1 MTSVLEK
8 INGPADVKLLAPEE
22 MTVLA
27 GEIRALMIET
37 ISKTGGHLASNL
49 GMVELTV
56 ALLKVFSPPDD
67 KILMDVSHQA
77 YAYKILTGR
86 KDRFST
92 LRQYGGI
99 SGFMNR
105 KESPFDAFGAGH
117 AGTALSAALGMAV
130 ARDRQGGAN
139 HVIAVVGDAA
149 LGGGSSF
156 EALNN
161 IQGTTGRLIVVLND
175 NEMSI
180 SANVGAVSRYL
191 GELLTNPSYNKWKHS
206 IESVV
211 KRMSGQSN
219 ALRRLYYRAEE
230 SIKSMFLHSVIF
242 EEFGLRYIGPIDGH
256 DMSRLVS
263 ALEIAKGDVSPILL
277 HVVTQKGRG
286 YSFAEKCPE
295 SWHGIG
301 NFDVESGTPISSPS
315 APSYSQVFGTTLERL
330 AARDSSIV
338 AITAAMQSGTGL
350 TSFAARY
357 PDRFFDVGICE
368 EHAVIFAAGLATQ
381 GMSPVLPLYSTF
393 SQRIVDYILHDIC
406 LQNLP
411 VVICLDRAG
420 IVGDDGPTHHGVY
433 DIALMRTFPGLTIM
447 QPADGAELSHMLYSA
462 VKWKSPVVIRYPR
475 GICHG
480 FVPPD
485 QFEEVVPG
493 KARVLRE
500 GWEIQIWALGDMI
513 PMAIAAADHLVTRGY
528 SVGVVDARFVV
539 PLDLD
544 MISAQSQLARAFVTL
559 ENGVAA
565 GGFGSAV
572 SEALSDLGYQ
582 GRVIRN
588 GWPREF
594 IPHGAPAILLEKYG
608 LTAGAIAERVEG
620 ILRSQNSGTRIQE
633 PGVRSQALDARL
645 QNSVVRMEA

>member
-1 MTSVLEK
+1 MSSVLDK
-8 INGPADVKLLAPEE
+8 VNDPADVKLLTVAE
-22 MTVLA
+22 MTELA
-27 GEIRALMIET
+27 AEIRALMIET

-49 GMVELTV
+49 GMVELTL
-56 ALLKVFSPPDD
+56 ALLKVFQPPND

-86 KDRFST
+86 KDQFST
-92 LRQYGGI
+92 LRQYGGL
-99 SGFMNR
+99 SGFLSR

-130 ARDRQGGAN
+130 ARDRQKGDN
-139 HVIAVVGDAA
+139 HVVAVVGDAA

-180 SANVGAVSRYL
+180 SANVGSVSKYL
-191 GELLTNPSYNKWKHS
+191 GEMLTNPGYNKWKHS

-219 ALRRLYYRAEE
+219 FLRRLYYRLEE
-230 SIKSMFLHSVIF
+230 SVKSIFLKSVIF

-256 DMSRLVS
+256 DISRLTA
-263 ALEIAKGDVSPILL
+263 ALEIARNDVTPILL

-295 SWHGIG
+295 NWHGIG
-301 NFDVESGTPISSPS
+301 NFDVESGTPISSSS
-315 APSYSQVFGTTLERL
+315 APSYSQVFGNTLERL

-338 AITAAMQSGTGL
+338 AITAAMRSGTGL
-350 TSFAARY
+350 MSFANRY

-381 GMSPVLPLYSTF
+381 GMTPVLPLYSTF
-393 SQRIVDYILHDIC
+393 SQRVVDYILHDVC

-420 IVGDDGPTHHGVY
+420 IVGDDGPTHHGVF
-433 DIALMRTFPGLTIM
+433 DLALMRTFPGLTIM
-447 QPADGAELSHMLYSA
+447 QPADGAELAHMLNSA
-462 VKWKSPVVIRYPR
+462 IKWKCPVVIRYPR
-475 GICHG
+475 GICAG
-480 FVPPD
+480 YVPPD
-485 QFEEVVPG
+485 QFEDVVPG

-513 PMAIAAADHLVTRGY
+513 PMAISAADRLVTKGF
-528 SVGVVDARFVV
+528 SVGVVNARFVA
-539 PLDLD
+539 PLDQDLLA
-544 MISAQSQLARAFVTL
+544 SQSRLARVFVTI

-572 SEALSDLGYQ
+572 AETLGELGYQ

-608 LTAGAIAERVEG
+608 LTAEALAERVART
-620 ILRSQNSGTRIQE
+620 IDSGQ
-633 PGVRSQALDARL
+633 
-645 QNSVVRMEA
+645 

>member
-1 MTSVLEK
+1 MSSVLDK
-8 INGPADVKLLAPEE
+8 INGPADVKALNPAEMAELA
-22 MTVLA
+22 A
-27 GEIRALMIET
+27 EIRALMIET

-49 GMVELTV
+49 GMVELTL
-56 ALLKVFSPPDD
+56 AILKVFQPPTD

-86 KDRFST
+86 KNQFST
-92 LRQYGGI
+92 LRQYGGL
-99 SGFMNR
+99 SGFLSR
-105 KESPFDAFGAGH
+105 KESPYDAFGAGH

-130 ARDRQGGAN
+130 ARDRQGGKN
-139 HVIAVVGDAA
+139 HVVAVVGDAA

-180 SANVGAVSRYL
+180 SANVGSVSKYL
-191 GELLTNPSYNKWKHS
+191 GELLTNPGYNKWKHS

-219 ALRRLYYRAEE
+219 ALRRLYYRVEE
-230 SIKSMFLHSVIF
+230 SIKSMFLHSVLF

-256 DMSRLVS
+256 DLSRLVA
-263 ALEIAKGDVSPILL
+263 ALEIAKNDIRPILL

-295 SWHGIG
+295 NWHGIG
-301 NFDVESGTPISSPS
+301 SFDVESGAVITSSS
-315 APSYSQVFGTTLERL
+315 SPSYSQVFGSTLERL
-330 AARDSSIV
+330 AAHDPSIV
-338 AITAAMQSGTGL
+338 AITAAMRSGTGL
-350 TSFAARY
+350 TSFSTRY

-368 EHAVIFAAGLATQ
+368 EHAVIFAAGLATE
-381 GMSPVLPLYSTF
+381 GMTPVLPLYSTF
-393 SQRIVDYILHDIC
+393 SQRVVDYILHDVC

-433 DIALMRTFPGLTIM
+433 DLALMRTFPGLIMM

-462 VKWKSPVVIRYPR
+462 IKWKCPVVIRYPR
-475 GICHG
+475 GTCAG
-480 FVPPD
+480 YVPPD
-485 QFEEVVPG
+485 QFEEVALG

-513 PMAIAAADHLVTRGY
+513 PLAIAAADYLVTKGF
-528 SVGVVDARFVV
+528 SVGVVNARFVA
-539 PLDLD
+539 PLDQDL
-544 MISAQSQLARAFVTL
+544 IATQSRLARAFVTI

-565 GGFGSAV
+565 GGFGTAV
-572 SEALSDLGYQ
+572 AESLGELGYQ
-582 GRVIRN
+582 GRIIRN
-588 GWPREF
+588 GWPCEF

-608 LTAGAIAERVEG
+608 LTAEAIAERVERT
-620 ILRSQNSGTRIQE
+620 LRIQ
-633 PGVRSQALDARL
+633 VQDS
-645 QNSVVRMEA
+645 NS

>member
-1 MTSVLEK
+1 MSRVLDK
-8 INGPADVKLLAPEE
+8 INEPADVVPLTPEE
-22 MTVLA
+22 LA
-27 GEIRALMIET
+27 QLAVEIRALMIET

-49 GMVELTV
+49 GMVELTL
-56 ALLKVFSPPDD
+56 ALLKVFRPPED

-77 YAYKILTGR
+77 YTYKLLTGR

-92 LRQYGGI
+92 LRQYGGL
-99 SGFMNR
+99 SGFMSR
-105 KESPFDAFGAGH
+105 KESPCDAFGAGH

-130 ARDRQGGAN
+130 ARDRLGGSHN
-139 HVIAVVGDAA
+139 VVAVVGDAA

-161 IQGTTGRLIVVLND
+161 IQGTTGRLIVILND

-219 ALRRLYYRAEE
+219 ALRRFYYRIEE
-230 SIKSMFLHSVIF
+230 SVKSMFLHSVLF

-256 DMSRLVS
+256 DLSRLIP
-263 ALEIAKGDVSPILL
+263 ALEIARGDISPILL

-301 NFDVESGTPISSPS
+301 NFDIESGTPITSSA

-330 AARDSSIV
+330 AARDQGIV
-338 AITAAMQSGTGL
+338 AITAAMRTGTGL
-350 TSFAARY
+350 SSFSTRF

-368 EHAVIFAAGLATQ
+368 EHAVIFAAGLASE
-381 GMSPVLPLYSTF
+381 GMKPVLPLYSTF
-393 SQRIVDYILHDIC
+393 SQRVVDYILHDVC

-411 VVICLDRAG
+411 VVFCLDRAG
-420 IVGDDGPTHHGVY
+420 IVGDDGPTHHGVF
-433 DIALMRTFPGLTIM
+433 DIALLRTFPGLTIM
-447 QPADGAELSHMLYSA
+447 QPADGAELAHMLYSA
-462 VKWKSPVVIRYPR
+462 IQWKRPVVVRYPR
-475 GICHG
+475 GLCTG
-480 FVPPD
+480 YVAPD
-485 QFEEVVPG
+485 QFEELAPG
-493 KARVLRE
+493 KARILRE
-500 GWEIQIWALGDMI
+500 GWEIQLWALGDMI
-513 PMAIAAADHLVTRGY
+513 PVALATADLLVTKGF
-528 SVGVVDARFVV
+528 SVGVVNARFVA
-539 PLDLD
+539 PLDDDL
-544 MISAQSQLARAFVTL
+544 IVAQSKLARAFVTL

-565 GGFGSAV
+565 GGFGSAMA
-572 SEALSDLGYQ
+572 EALGELGYQ
-582 GRVIRN
+582 GCVIRN

-594 IPHGAPAILLEKYG
+594 IPHGAPAILFQKYG
-608 LTAGAIAERVEG
+608 LTAEAIAERV
-620 ILRSQNSGTRIQE
+620 
-633 PGVRSQALDARL
+633 ARTIES
-645 QNSVVRMEA
+645 NPAG

>member
-1 MTSVLEK
+1 MSNVLDK
-8 INGPADVKLLAPEE
+8 INSPADVKSLTPGE
-22 MTVLA
+22 MTELA
-27 GEIRALMIET
+27 AEIRALMIET

-49 GMVELTV
+49 GMVELTL
-56 ALLKVFSPPDD
+56 ALLKVFDPPED

-77 YAYKILTGR
+77 YTYKILTGR

-92 LRQYGGI
+92 LRQYGGL

-105 KESPFDAFGAGH
+105 KESPYDAFGAGH

-130 ARDRQGGAN
+130 ARDRQGGN
-139 HVIAVVGDAA
+139 NNVVAVVGDAA

-191 GELLTNPSYNKWKHS
+191 GEMLTNPSYNKWKHS
-206 IESVV
+206 VEGVV

-219 ALRRLYYRAEE
+219 ALRRVYYRIEE
-230 SIKSMFLHSVIF
+230 SVKSMFLHSVLF

-256 DMSRLVS
+256 DLSRLIP
-263 ALEIAKGDVSPILL
+263 ALEIAKNDISPILL

-301 NFDVESGTPISSPS
+301 NFDVESGTPISSS
-315 APSYSQVFGTTLERL
+315 TAPSYSQVFGNTLERL
-330 AARDSSIV
+330 AARDPGIV
-338 AITAAMQSGTGL
+338 AITAAMRTGTGL
-350 TSFAARY
+350 SSFSTRF
-357 PDRFFDVGICE
+357 PSQFFDVGICE

-381 GMSPVLPLYSTF
+381 GMAPVLPLYSTF
-393 SQRIVDYILHDIC
+393 SQRVVDYILHDIC

-420 IVGDDGPTHHGVY
+420 IVGDDGATHHGVF
-433 DIALMRTFPGLTIM
+433 DLAMMRSIPGLTIM

-462 VKWKSPVVIRYPR
+462 IRWKCPVVIRYPR
-475 GICHG
+475 GLCPG
-480 FVPPD
+480 YVAPE
-485 QFEEVVPG
+485 QFEEVTPG
-493 KARVLRE
+493 KARILRE
-500 GWEIQIWALGDMI
+500 GWEIQLWALGDMI
-513 PMAIAAADHLVTRGY
+513 PVAMAAADILVTKGF
-528 SVGVVDARFVV
+528 SVGVVNARFVA
-539 PLDLD
+539 PLDEEL
-544 MISAQSQLARAFVTL
+544 IESQSKLARAFVTI

-565 GGFGSAV
+565 GGFGTAV
-572 SEALSDLGYQ
+572 AETLGDLGYQ
-582 GRVIRN
+582 GRIIRN

-594 IPHGAPAILLEKYG
+594 VPHGAPSILLAKYG
-608 LTAGAIAERVEG
+608 LTAEAIAERVARTVG
-620 ILRSQNSGTRIQE
+620 SGE
-633 PGVRSQALDARL
+633 
-645 QNSVVRMEA
+645 